1 MLIDENAR
9 ASRCSPLWYATN
21 ERIEGLVQH
30 EVFSPTR
37 LVCHFYDAYECNNCI
52 RRSTAAGER
61 WKMRRG
67 ERKKERGRGR
77 GTTHG
82 FVPKMGGERADA
94 SSFFA
99 WFVHAQHRPRAPC
112 LFAVPSPSLL
122 PSCPLLPA
130 YSILNDFSTWQAMI
144 GLETLRISRKTACF
158 SLMEWVARVRLKYR
172 VILIWKFH
180 MGGEG
185 WQEDKKDSWTWI
197 VTWTFVISNYSNR
210 KWGIMVRLSVEH
222 NRTVPR
228 GK

>member
-67 ERKKERGRGR
+67 ERKKERRRGR

-99 WFVHAQHRPRAPC
+99 WFVHAQHRPRASC

-144 GLETLRISRKTACF
+144 GLETLRISRKTAFFIDGMSREGEIEISCNF
-158 SLMEWVARVRLKYR
+158 NLKIQYGRGGLARR
-172 VILIWKFH
+172 WKGFLDLDCDLDICYI
-180 MGGEG
+180 EL
-185 WQEDKKDSWTWI
+185 Q
-197 VTWTFVISNYSNR
+197 
-210 KWGIMVRLSVEH
+210 
-222 NRTVPR
+222 
-228 GK
+228 

>member
-21 ERIEGLVQH
+21 ERIEGPVQH

-67 ERKKERGRGR
+67 ERKKERRRGR

-130 YSILNDFSTWQAMI
+130 YSILNDFSTWQTMI

-158 SLMEWVARVRLKYR
+158 SLIMRWNESR
-172 VILIWKFH
+172 
-180 MGGEG
+180 G
-185 WQEDKKDSWTWI
+185 WDWNI
-197 VTWTFVISNYSNR
+197 V
-210 KWGIMVRLSVEH
+210 
-222 NRTVPR
+222 
-228 GK
+228 

>member
-21 ERIEGLVQH
+21 ERWC
-30 EVFSPTR
+30 SM
-37 LVCHFYDAYECNNCI
+37 
-52 RRSTAAGER
+52 RSSLLHASYATSMMHTSVTTVYGGAQPRGRDGRWGEE
-61 WKMRRG
+61 K
-67 ERKKERGRGR
+67 ERKKGGGGR

-158 SLMEWVARVRLKYR
+158 SLIIRWNESR
-172 VILIWKFH
+172 
-180 MGGEG
+180 G
-185 WQEDKKDSWTWI
+185 WDWNI
-197 VTWTFVISNYSNR
+197 V
-210 KWGIMVRLSVEH
+210 
-222 NRTVPR
+222 
-228 GK
+228 